1 MLTKFINIP
10 IRCGRSV
17 SLNFVRRYCSNFNET
32 VGNPL
37 RRDDKD
43 ETKLVAVLN
52 NLKNWEMCKYDS
64 LCHVKNLKQRLQ
76 IEFFF

>member
-17 SLNFVRRYCSNFNET
+17 PLNFVRRYCSNINET
-32 VGNPL
+32 VRNPL
-37 RRDDKD
+37 RRDDKN

-64 LCHVKNLKQRLQ
+64 WLCHIKNLNSV
-76 IEFFF
+76 FH